1 MIEKNIRRRRG
12 STMIYYTA
20 DLHFHYALLLPS
32 RPFATVE
39 EMDEALVK
47 NWNDTVGPEDTVY
60 LVGDIGWNGG
70 RVPGELLER
79 LSGHKH
85 LIRGNH
91 DTGYEDAGRLYR
103 WFETVTDF
111 NEIDD
116 GETHILLCHY
126 PMLYHK
132 RGYMIHG
139 HLHHGRGRDYEL
151 LRQLPRVL
159 NAGVDV
165 NRYRPVTL
173 AELVENNRAFYAGKA
188 GLSAHPP
195 AEGGRMMPQ
204 EKGSVR
210 SLGKALELLELLNR
224 SRVPMTLQ
232 ALSQASG
239 YPKST
244 IHSLLA
250 TLRSYGC
257 IRQES
262 DGRYYLGTKLFEWGC
277 GVSAAWEITR
287 CARPHLERLAQQ
299 TQYTALLSCVE
310 GSDIVVIDQRVSG
323 TGIQVAS
330 EIGGRTPLH
339 ATSQGKLLLSQLPD
353 ATVRYLMNGQGMDP
367 FTPHTIVTLPDLLEE
382 LEHIR
387 RKGCAIENGEYKIG
401 LRSVSAPVFDRE
413 GQMRYTLTVVGLF
426 RHVASGEFEEAVDM
440 VCAAAGSLSRELG
453 YHA

>member
-1 MIEKNIRRRRG
+1 
-12 STMIYYTA
+12 
-20 DLHFHYALLLPS
+20 
-32 RPFATVE
+32 
-39 EMDEALVK
+39 
-47 NWNDTVGPEDTVY
+47 
-60 LVGDIGWNGG
+60 
-70 RVPGELLER
+70 
-79 LSGHKH
+79 
-85 LIRGNH
+85 
-91 DTGYEDAGRLYR
+91 
-103 WFETVTDF
+103 
-111 NEIDD
+111 
-116 GETHILLCHY
+116 
-126 PMLYHK
+126 
-132 RGYMIHG
+132 
-139 HLHHGRGRDYEL
+139 
-151 LRQLPRVL
+151 
-159 NAGVDV
+159 
-165 NRYRPVTL
+165 
-173 AELVENNRAFYAGKA
+173 
-188 GLSAHPP
+188 
-195 AEGGRMMPQ
+195 MMPQ

-287 CARPHLERLAQQ
+287 CARPYLERLAQQ

-310 GSDIVVIDQRVSG
+310 GSNIVVIDQRVSG

-339 ATSQGKLLLSQLPD
+339 AHVAGEAAAVPVAGCHGALSDERPGHGSLYPPYHRGPGDADGGAGAYPPVGICHRKRRVQDRPAVRVGSGVRQG
-353 ATVRYLMNGQGMDP
+353 
-367 FTPHTIVTLPDLLEE
+367 
-382 LEHIR
+382 
-387 RKGCAIENGEYKIG
+387 
-401 LRSVSAPVFDRE
+401 

-426 RHVASGEFEEAVDM
+426 RHVASGEFEEAVGM

>member
-1 MIEKNIRRRRG
+1 
-12 STMIYYTA
+12 
-20 DLHFHYALLLPS
+20 
-32 RPFATVE
+32 
-39 EMDEALVK
+39 
-47 NWNDTVGPEDTVY
+47 
-60 LVGDIGWNGG
+60 
-70 RVPGELLER
+70 
-79 LSGHKH
+79 
-85 LIRGNH
+85 
-91 DTGYEDAGRLYR
+91 
-103 WFETVTDF
+103 
-111 NEIDD
+111 
-116 GETHILLCHY
+116 
-126 PMLYHK
+126 
-132 RGYMIHG
+132 
-139 HLHHGRGRDYEL
+139 
-151 LRQLPRVL
+151 
-159 NAGVDV
+159 
-165 NRYRPVTL
+165 
-173 AELVENNRAFYAGKA
+173 
-188 GLSAHPP
+188 
-195 AEGGRMMPQ
+195 MMPQ

-310 GSDIVVIDQRVSG
+310 GSNIVVIDQRVSG

-339 ATSQGKLLLSQLPD
+339 ATSQGKLLLSQLAGID
-353 ATVRYLMNGQGMDP
+353 LVQY
-367 FTPHTIVTLPDLLEE
+367 TPHTITDLAEQNRQL
-382 LEHIR
+382 R
-387 RKGCAIENGEYKIG
+387 QVRADGYAIKNGEYKIG

-426 RHVASGEFEEAVDM
+426 RHVTSGEFEKAVDM

>member
-1 MIEKNIRRRRG
+1 
-12 STMIYYTA
+12 
-20 DLHFHYALLLPS
+20 
-32 RPFATVE
+32 
-39 EMDEALVK
+39 
-47 NWNDTVGPEDTVY
+47 
-60 LVGDIGWNGG
+60 
-70 RVPGELLER
+70 
-79 LSGHKH
+79 
-85 LIRGNH
+85 
-91 DTGYEDAGRLYR
+91 
-103 WFETVTDF
+103 
-111 NEIDD
+111 
-116 GETHILLCHY
+116 
-126 PMLYHK
+126 
-132 RGYMIHG
+132 
-139 HLHHGRGRDYEL
+139 
-151 LRQLPRVL
+151 
-159 NAGVDV
+159 
-165 NRYRPVTL
+165 
-173 AELVENNRAFYAGKA
+173 
-188 GLSAHPP
+188 
-195 AEGGRMMPQ
+195 MMPQ

-239 YPKST
+239 YPKRT

-339 ATSQGKLLLSQLPD
+339 ATSQGKLLLSRLPD
-353 ATVRYLMNGQGMDP
+353 ATVRYLMNTCGMAP
-367 FTPHTIVTLPDLLEE
+367 FTPHTIVDLATLTEE
-382 LEHIR
+382 LERIR
-387 RKGCAIENGEYKIG
+387 QWGYAIENGEYKIG

-453 YHA
+453 YNA

>member
-1 MIEKNIRRRRG
+1 
-12 STMIYYTA
+12 
-20 DLHFHYALLLPS
+20 
-32 RPFATVE
+32 
-39 EMDEALVK
+39 
-47 NWNDTVGPEDTVY
+47 
-60 LVGDIGWNGG
+60 
-70 RVPGELLER
+70 
-79 LSGHKH
+79 
-85 LIRGNH
+85 
-91 DTGYEDAGRLYR
+91 
-103 WFETVTDF
+103 
-111 NEIDD
+111 
-116 GETHILLCHY
+116 
-126 PMLYHK
+126 
-132 RGYMIHG
+132 
-139 HLHHGRGRDYEL
+139 
-151 LRQLPRVL
+151 
-159 NAGVDV
+159 
-165 NRYRPVTL
+165 
-173 AELVENNRAFYAGKA
+173 
-188 GLSAHPP
+188 
-195 AEGGRMMPQ
+195 MMPQ

-401 LRSVSAPVFDRE
+401 LRLRCSTGR
-413 GQMRYTLTVVGLF
+413 GR
-426 RHVASGEFEEAVDM
+426 
-440 VCAAAGSLSRELG
+440 CATP
-453 YHA
+453 

>member
-1 MIEKNIRRRRG
+1 
-12 STMIYYTA
+12 
-20 DLHFHYALLLPS
+20 
-32 RPFATVE
+32 
-39 EMDEALVK
+39 
-47 NWNDTVGPEDTVY
+47 
-60 LVGDIGWNGG
+60 
-70 RVPGELLER
+70 
-79 LSGHKH
+79 
-85 LIRGNH
+85 
-91 DTGYEDAGRLYR
+91 
-103 WFETVTDF
+103 
-111 NEIDD
+111 
-116 GETHILLCHY
+116 
-126 PMLYHK
+126 
-132 RGYMIHG
+132 
-139 HLHHGRGRDYEL
+139 
-151 LRQLPRVL
+151 
-159 NAGVDV
+159 
-165 NRYRPVTL
+165 
-173 AELVENNRAFYAGKA
+173 
-188 GLSAHPP
+188 
-195 AEGGRMMPQ
+195 MMPQ

-401 LRSVSAPVFDRE
+401 LQSVSAPVFDRE

>member
-1 MIEKNIRRRRG
+1 
-12 STMIYYTA
+12 
-20 DLHFHYALLLPS
+20 
-32 RPFATVE
+32 
-39 EMDEALVK
+39 
-47 NWNDTVGPEDTVY
+47 
-60 LVGDIGWNGG
+60 
-70 RVPGELLER
+70 
-79 LSGHKH
+79 
-85 LIRGNH
+85 
-91 DTGYEDAGRLYR
+91 
-103 WFETVTDF
+103 
-111 NEIDD
+111 
-116 GETHILLCHY
+116 
-126 PMLYHK
+126 
-132 RGYMIHG
+132 
-139 HLHHGRGRDYEL
+139 
-151 LRQLPRVL
+151 
-159 NAGVDV
+159 
-165 NRYRPVTL
+165 
-173 AELVENNRAFYAGKA
+173 
-188 GLSAHPP
+188 
-195 AEGGRMMPQ
+195 MMPQ

-277 GVSAAWEITR
+277 GVSATWEITR

-310 GSDIVVIDQRVSG
+310 GSNIVVIDQRVSG

-367 FTPHTIVTLPDLLEE
+367 FTPHTIVTLSDLLEE

>member
-1 MIEKNIRRRRG
+1 
-12 STMIYYTA
+12 
-20 DLHFHYALLLPS
+20 
-32 RPFATVE
+32 
-39 EMDEALVK
+39 
-47 NWNDTVGPEDTVY
+47 
-60 LVGDIGWNGG
+60 
-70 RVPGELLER
+70 
-79 LSGHKH
+79 
-85 LIRGNH
+85 
-91 DTGYEDAGRLYR
+91 
-103 WFETVTDF
+103 
-111 NEIDD
+111 
-116 GETHILLCHY
+116 
-126 PMLYHK
+126 
-132 RGYMIHG
+132 
-139 HLHHGRGRDYEL
+139 
-151 LRQLPRVL
+151 
-159 NAGVDV
+159 
-165 NRYRPVTL
+165 
-173 AELVENNRAFYAGKA
+173 
-188 GLSAHPP
+188 
-195 AEGGRMMPQ
+195 MMPQ

-323 TGIQVAS
+323 TGIHVAS

-339 ATSQGKLLLSQLPD
+339 ATSQGKLLLSRLPD

-367 FTPHTIVTLPDLLEE
+367 FTPHTIVDLATLTEE
-382 LEHIR
+382 LER
-387 RKGCAIENGEYKIG
+387 RTGGTLTYENLLEATRRVDDKRRALQKLHGTRKNDP
-401 LRSVSAPVFDRE
+401 APLSGTDALVTTQIAFYDDVP
-413 GQMRYTLTVVGLF
+413 RYTAMTIQLAEECLARIAQGKGAFPVGTKRVLLTGTPVVVPNWKL
-426 RHVASGEFEEAVDM
+426 HHLIETSGAV
-440 VCAAAGSLSRELG
+440 L
-453 YHA
+453 

>member
-1 MIEKNIRRRRG
+1 MIEKNIRRRRE

-47 NWNDTVGPEDTVY
+47 NWNATVGPEDTVY

-173 AELVENNRAFYAGKA
+173 AEK
-188 GLSAHPP
+188 
-195 AEGGRMMPQ
+195 
-204 EKGSVR
+204 
-210 SLGKALELLELLNR
+210 
-224 SRVPMTLQ
+224 SRLTTYQ
-232 ALSQASG
+232 WR
-239 YPKST
+239 KT
-244 IHSLLA
+244 D
-250 TLRSYGC
+250 
-257 IRQES
+257 E
-262 DGRYYLGTKLFEWGC
+262 
-277 GVSAAWEITR
+277 TR
-287 CARPHLERLAQQ
+287 
-299 TQYTALLSCVE
+299 
-310 GSDIVVIDQRVSG
+310 
-323 TGIQVAS
+323 
-330 EIGGRTPLH
+330 
-339 ATSQGKLLLSQLPD
+339 
-353 ATVRYLMNGQGMDP
+353 
-367 FTPHTIVTLPDLLEE
+367 
-382 LEHIR
+382 
-387 RKGCAIENGEYKIG
+387 
-401 LRSVSAPVFDRE
+401 
-413 GQMRYTLTVVGLF
+413 
-426 RHVASGEFEEAVDM
+426 
-440 VCAAAGSLSRELG
+440 
-453 YHA
+453 

>member
-1 MIEKNIRRRRG
+1 
-12 STMIYYTA
+12 
-20 DLHFHYALLLPS
+20 
-32 RPFATVE
+32 
-39 EMDEALVK
+39 
-47 NWNDTVGPEDTVY
+47 
-60 LVGDIGWNGG
+60 
-70 RVPGELLER
+70 
-79 LSGHKH
+79 
-85 LIRGNH
+85 
-91 DTGYEDAGRLYR
+91 
-103 WFETVTDF
+103 
-111 NEIDD
+111 
-116 GETHILLCHY
+116 
-126 PMLYHK
+126 
-132 RGYMIHG
+132 
-139 HLHHGRGRDYEL
+139 
-151 LRQLPRVL
+151 
-159 NAGVDV
+159 
-165 NRYRPVTL
+165 
-173 AELVENNRAFYAGKA
+173 
-188 GLSAHPP
+188 
-195 AEGGRMMPQ
+195 MMPQ

-401 LRSVSAPVFDRE
+401 LRSVSAPVYTVE
-413 GQMRYTLTVVGLF
+413 GKAAYAVGVIGMF
-426 RHVASGEFEEAVDM
+426 RSPHSEEFRAAVEQVCVTASMISIA
-440 VCAAAGSLSRELG
+440 LG
-453 YHA
+453 YRKQEETL